1 LTDSAGVQWG
11 ESDLLFEPY
20 RFDNLDTDESIFID
34 GWSYL
39 WAAIGGPLYLLIGA
53 FFREAALMVVISTL
67 LGVVVT
73 GSLIVIVGLFDNA
86 IANIVTTL
94 ALPLVA
100 AIAQS
105 IIAIQLKRAA
115 LIARGWREGY

>member
-1 LTDSAGVQWG
+1 M
-11 ESDLLFEPY
+11 LFEPY

>member
-1 LTDSAGVQWG
+1 
-11 ESDLLFEPY
+11 LLFEPY

-39 WAAIGGPLYLLIGA
+39 WAAVGGPLYLLVGA
-53 FFREAALMVVISTL
+53 FYRQAALMVVISAL
-67 LGVVVT
+67 LAVAAA
-73 GSLIVIVGLFDNA
+73 GSLIAIVGLFDGAFVN
-86 IANIVTTL
+86 VVSTVV
-94 ALPLVA
+94 LPLLA

-115 LIARGWREGY
+115 LLARGWREGY